1 MTKPEHSR
9 SPLFALDESDLEFI
23 TRFVL
28 ASGSLKDVAA
38 EYSVSYPTIRA
49 RLDQIIERLRAIV
62 AGRKPDPMSELLARL
77 LERGEISSGAA
88 KQVQRA
94 WREHRDSQ

>member
-1 MTKPEHSR
+1 MNRPDDR
-9 SPLFALDESDLEFI
+9 QSPLFSLDETDLDFI

-49 RLDQIIERLRAIV
+49 RLDQVIERLRAIV
-62 AGRKPDPMSELLARL
+62 AGKKPDPMNELLARL
-77 LERGEISSGAA
+77 IERGEISPSAA
-88 KQVQRA
+88 KQVQRT
-94 WREHRDSQ
+94 WREGRDR